1 MKEKILLC
9 INKCIKDQS
18 IEMQLDSIIE
28 DMIDSITFVE
38 MIVALE
44 EEFEFEFEDEMLSVS
59 KLKKISDVVN
69 YVEKRL
75 R

>member
-18 IEMQLDSIIE
+18 IETQLDSIIE